1 MICQSLS
8 PTDHYHNEIFNK
20 KLYQKFTFVRTEK
33 WPLLERT
40 DQSSLQSC
48 TQIQPRNQARDL
60 KLTDFLPHINVDF
73 HTILISCCIFSSL
86 SKESVAFQL
95 FKHYRW
101 SPKNLWER
109 FLRRFS
115 WNGSYADWQFLAW
128 VAIPLWY
135 TRYSI
140 VLRHLSWQSN
150 LLSFKS
156 GHCHGKGNNPYL
168 YLCLHGWWLW
178 N

>member
-1 MICQSLS
+1 MKFLIKN
-8 PTDHYHNEIFNK
+8 YIR
-20 KLYQKFTFVRTEK
+20 KFTFVRTEK

-48 TQIQPRNQARDL
+48 TRIQPQIQPRNQARDL

-168 YLCLHGWWLW
+168 YLCLHGRWLW